1 VQNLHCRWTQIPDVS
16 GQKLPDDFGQIKQSA
31 TVHIRYSNSLPVT
44 IPRDVDFLEISNE

>member
-31 TVHIRYSNSLPVT
+31 TAYFVLFMQIIRFLRRKIETLHI
-44 IPRDVDFLEISNE
+44 